1 MTDLRLTGIG
11 MTSAR
16 TRDRLVQRLR
26 EQGIAN
32 LAVLDRIRNVPRH
45 IFVDEALG
53 SRAYEDTALP
63 IGFGQTISQPYIVA
77 RMTEALLEGGPAGGP
92 LKNVL
97 EVGTGCG
104 YQTAVLAPLVT
115 YLYTIERIEPLLARS
130 RERLKELGVKNV
142 RFRHGDG
149 SLGWKAHG
157 PYDGILVAA
166 APLTVPDALLKQLKA
181 GGRLIVPLGPEGEQE
196 LVRFTRREQ
205 RIERES
211 LGAVA
216 FVPLLGG
223 TA

>member
-1 MTDLRLTGIG
+1 MADLRLSGIG

-32 LAVLDRIRNVPRH
+32 LAVLERIRNVPRH

-77 RMTEALLEGGPAGGP
+77 RMTEALLEAGAP
-92 LKNVL
+92 DNVL

-104 YQTAVLAPLVT
+104 YQTAVLAPLVAR
-115 YLYTIERIEPLLARS
+115 LYTIERIEPLLTRA
-130 RERLKELGVKNV
+130 RERLKELGIRNV

-149 SLGWKAHG
+149 TLGWKAHG
-157 PYDGILVAA
+157 PFDGILVAA
-166 APLTVPDALLKQLKA
+166 APLTVPDALVRQLKV
-181 GGRLIVPLGPEGEQE
+181 GGRLIVPIGPEGEQQ

-205 RIERES
+205 RVDREP
-211 LGAVA
+211 LGPVA

-223 TA
+223 TT

>member
-1 MTDLRLTGIG
+1 MADTRFSGIG

-26 EQGIAN
+26 EQGIEN
-32 LAVLDRIRNVPRH
+32 LAVLDQIRNVPRH

-77 RMTEALLEGGPAGGP
+77 RMTEALLHGGP
-92 LKNVL
+92 LHSVL

-104 YQTAVLAPLVT
+104 YQTAVLAPLVGRI
-115 YLYTIERIEPLLARS
+115 YTMERIAPLLSRARQ
-130 RERLKELGVKNV
+130 RLKELGIRNV
-142 RFRHGDG
+142 RFRHADG
-149 SLGWKAHG
+149 IPGWKSHA
-157 PYDGILVAA
+157 PYDGIIVAA
-166 APLTVPDALLKQLKA
+166 APLTVPESLLAQLKI
-181 GGRLIVPLGPEGEQE
+181 GGRLLVPVGPEGEQE
-196 LVRFTRREQ
+196 LVRLTRREQ

-211 LGAVA
+211 LGPVA

-223 TA
+223 MG

>member
-1 MTDLRLTGIG
+1 MADLRLAGIG

-26 EQGIAN
+26 EQGISNA
-32 LAVLDRIRNVPRH
+32 AVLERIRNVPRH

-77 RMTEALLEGGPAGGP
+77 RMTEALLEAGPAD
-92 LKNVL
+92 NVL

-104 YQTAVLAPLVT
+104 YQTAVLAPLVKRVG
-115 YLYTIERIEPLLARS
+115 TIERIEPLLARA
-130 RERLKELGVKNV
+130 RGRLKELGIRNV

-149 SLGWKAHG
+149 SLGWKTQG
-157 PYDGILVAA
+157 PFDGILVAA
-166 APLTVPDALLKQLKA
+166 APLAVPEVLLKQLKV
-181 GGRLIVPLGPEGEQE
+181 GGRLIVPIGAEGQQQ

-205 RIERES
+205 RNDREA
-211 LGAVA
+211 LGPVA

-223 TA
+223 TT